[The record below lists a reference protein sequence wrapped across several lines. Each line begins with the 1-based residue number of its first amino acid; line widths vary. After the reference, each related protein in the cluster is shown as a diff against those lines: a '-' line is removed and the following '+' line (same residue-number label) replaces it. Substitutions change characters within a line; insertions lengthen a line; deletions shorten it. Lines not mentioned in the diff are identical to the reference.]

1 MDSAERFQRWD
12 IPTHMH
18 TSDTLCNE
26 CLMLNIHID
35 VHVAKLA
42 GKLLSECTIC
52 FVAYVAVSGVKSQN
66 QVA

>member
-1 MDSAERFQRWD
+1 
-12 IPTHMH
+12 MH

-42 GKLLSECTIC
+42 GKLLTECTIC